1 MKIVLTTTLVA
12 LLAIGLLGINY
23 SSNNNTGNAF
33 AQMESGDSPTMQDD
47 TEMMGMDDNDD
58 GMMMTTP
65 MSNQSEEMKMK
76 LNGTIDVKSTI
87 GEAFKSKVTVNI
99 IDAITTA
106 QSNVGANSFA
116 KEAELTAA
124 HGFLVYKIVVVDENM
139 KKYKVIVDPGNGQVL
154 MKKEIT
160 WCDYEHEKMK
170 YGEEKEKY
178 GKYGHDEQYDKEK
191 MMMKDNKY

>member
-1 MKIVLTTTLVA
+1 MKIVLTTTFVA

-23 SSNNNTGNAF
+23 SSSNNNTGNAF
-33 AQMESGDSPTMQDD
+33 AQMESNDSSTMQDD
-47 TEMMGMDDNDD
+47 TEMMGMDNDD
-58 GMMMTTP
+58 EDMMTTT
-65 MSNQSEEMKMK
+65 MSNQSKEMK

-106 QSNVGANSFA
+106 QTSVGANSFV

-170 YGEEKEKY
+170 YGEEKY
-178 GKYGHDEQYDKEK
+178 GSSAHGYDDQYDKNK
-191 MMMKDNKY
+191 MMKDKKY

>member
-1 MKIVLTTTLVA
+1 MKIVLITTFVA

-23 SSNNNTGNAF
+23 SSSNNNTGNAF
-33 AQMESGDSPTMQDD
+33 AQMESNDSSTMQDD
-47 TEMMGMDDNDD
+47 TEMMGMDNDD
-58 GMMMTTP
+58 EDMMTTT
-65 MSNQSEEMKMK
+65 MSNQSKEMK

-106 QSNVGANSFA
+106 QTSVGANSFV

-154 MKKEIT
+154 LKKEIT
-160 WCDYEHEKMK
+160 WYDDEHEKMK

-178 GKYGHDEQYDKEK
+178 DKYGHDEQYDKK
-191 MMMKDNKY
+191 KMMMMKDKEY